1 MHSCYTAF
9 VQTRL
14 FLIVLLVA
22 VVGLSAGLVL
32 MWNQQQ
38 SVANSVQQLERRQR
52 FVQSAE
58 EEVPVAVE
66 EPTPDPDLFAA
77 EASSSDVLVLQK
89 RVEDLESIIALM
101 AEQSVYGA
109 DAPTLFAPFARQ
121 VLYLGSA
128 ETTQHQWTDTNLEIT
143 LDRADYPENAEVTF
157 EAGLSII
164 GGVAS
169 ARIVNQTTGS
179 VIGPSEVS
187 HGSSETVWVTS
198 SPFALTEGSNMY
210 RVQLRSSSSETA
222 RLSGARLV
230 IEE

>member
-1 MHSCYTAF
+1 M
-9 VQTRL
+9 QTRL
-14 FLIVLLVA
+14 FQLIVLGA
-22 VVGLSAGLVL
+22 VVLVGVGVL
-32 MWNQQQ
+32 FVWSQQRML
-38 SVANSVQQLERRQR
+38 ANSVQQLERRQR
-52 FVQSAE
+52 FVQSAAE
-58 EEVPVAVE
+58 EAPVVVP
-66 EPTPDPDLFAA
+66 EPMPEAEPLAS

-89 RVEDLESIIALM
+89 RVQDLEGLVTLM
-101 AEQSVYGA
+101 AEQSAGGA
-109 DAPTLFAPFARQ
+109 GASTLFAPFARQ

-143 LDRADYPENAEVTF
+143 LDSADYPENAEVTF

-179 VIGPSEVS
+179 VIGTSEVS

-210 RVQLRSSSSETA
+210 RVQLRSSSSEIA